1 VRAFLQA
8 DAARLPFA
16 DGSVD
21 LIIGSPPY
29 ADARTYGIGAQ
40 RKCQDW
46 IDWMLQV
53 TAEAVRVSRGLVLWV
68 CAGVTRKHCYWPGP
82 EGLLYEWW
90 KRGGRCWRP
99 AFWHRVGIPGSG
111 GKQWLRADVE
121 YVLAFTGCADYVPW
135 ADNTANGHPPK
146 WAPGGDM
153 SHRLSDGARV
163 NQWGRVGSVSTNT
176 RGEAPT
182 TMRGTP
188 RPSHKLTSKKEKKA
202 VGYATSGSKNGDTIN
217 GDGYL
222 PPVLANPGC
231 LIKGELTLAE
241 LISILSHYEQACTS
255 PGASLRELRTADS
268 AGRLREWF
276 YGVCLQVRA
285 TTLLQHSL
293 RNQAVCQERAHQNV
307 RGVRQGNSEAQ
318 ERTAPGIPDEE
329 ILRSQVPGTSSVVA
343 ERADARRI
351 AAPGKEDCQKNDAA
365 SGVRKVWIDDTS
377 ARAPQGRGCNQQSSE
392 QSSSLVHDVPSCDS
406 QTRRLQSS
414 ELHLAVQGNGLLQSS
429 LPALQEVWHA
439 VLEVLGQERPQDS
452 SNLITGIKVGGGMMG
467 HQLAHVNEAPYP
479 VRLAE
484 WFIRG
489 WCPPGGLCLDPF
501 SGSGTTCAAAIA
513 LGRHGI
519 GCDLR
524 FSQVALSARR
534 CAEVQPGLL
543 G

>member
-1 VRAFLQA
+1 MRAFLQA

-90 KRGGRCWRP
+90 RRGGRCWRP
-99 AFWHRVGIPGSG
+99 AYWHRVGIPGSG

-153 SHRLSDGARV
+153 SYRLGDGRRR
-163 NQWGRVGSVSTNT
+163 NQWGGASKSAHERKAN
-176 RGEAPT
+176 GE
-182 TMRGTP
+182 RQDSK
-188 RPSHKLTSKKEKKA
+188 RPSHVVTTNKERRR
-202 VGYATSGSKNGDTIN
+202 ATSGHKNGDTIN

-231 LIKGELTLAE
+231 LIKG
-241 LISILSHYEQACTS
+241 
-255 PGASLRELRTADS
+255 
-268 AGRLREWF
+268 
-276 YGVCLQVRA
+276 
-285 TTLLQHSL
+285 
-293 RNQAVCQERAHQNV
+293 
-307 RGVRQGNSEAQ
+307 
-318 ERTAPGIPDEE
+318 
-329 ILRSQVPGTSSVVA
+329 
-343 ERADARRI
+343 
-351 AAPGKEDCQKNDAA
+351 
-365 SGVRKVWIDDTS
+365 
-377 ARAPQGRGCNQQSSE
+377 
-392 QSSSLVHDVPSCDS
+392 
-406 QTRRLQSS
+406 
-414 ELHLAVQGNGLLQSS
+414 
-429 LPALQEVWHA
+429 
-439 VLEVLGQERPQDS
+439 
-452 SNLITGIKVGGGMMG
+452 IKVGGGLMG
-467 HQLAHVNEAPYP
+467 HKLAHDNEAPYP
-479 VRLAE
+479 QKLAE

-489 WCPPGGLCLDPF
+489 WAPPAGLVLDPF
-501 SGSGTTCAAAIA
+501 SGSGTTVAAAIA
-513 LGRHGI
+513 LGRRGI

-524 FSQVALSARR
+524 FSQVALSNRR
-534 CAEVQPGLL
+534 CSEVQPGLL